1 MTRTPTPGVHANYTK
16 SHSHYMRRG
25 KFQDLVRWQ
34 IETLLQSGRFVTL
47 AERLRLLGY
56 LTPHT
61 GRGVNAGL
69 KMHHAAGVKMHH
81 L

>member
-16 SHSHYMRRG
+16 SHSHYMTRG

-47 AERLRLLGY
+47 ADRLPRL
-56 LTPHT
+56 P
-61 GRGVNAGL
+61 A
-69 KMHHAAGVKMHH
+69 
-81 L
+81 